1 MPVRGIGIGYTGRL
15 ESGRTK
21 YRGGTKRAMQWYKRL
36 TQKVYH
42 GAAFEHRIQASVGL
56 SIVLCAVVIPISIM
70 RIKQLKNRGAPVL
83 PDNKGQ
89 KIANLISSK
98 LTSRN
103 IENIDK
109 LQLQAL
115 KRN

>member
-1 MPVRGIGIGYTGRL
+1 MPRGYRRRYSVPECTERRIGWER
-15 ESGRTK
+15 ERK
-21 YRGGTKRAMQWYKRL
+21 QMQWYKRL

-70 RIKQLKNRGAPVL
+70 RIKQLKNREAPVL
-83 PDNKGQ
+83 PDGKGQ

-115 KRN
+115 KRK